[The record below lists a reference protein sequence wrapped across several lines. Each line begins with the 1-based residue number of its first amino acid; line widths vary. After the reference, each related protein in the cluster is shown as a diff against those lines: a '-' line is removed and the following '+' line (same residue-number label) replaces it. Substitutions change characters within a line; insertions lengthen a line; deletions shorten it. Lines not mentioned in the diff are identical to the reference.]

1 MYFIHFLL
9 GPCSMNEVFFPQK
22 ENSSNGIGSCYYINH
37 NGQTRFHETNQVCL
51 DSTSRGSVRSSFSRR
66 DPEYNLLRGALN
78 FLYITDDTNKR
89 FENAQIYFNDKQG
102 QF

>member
-1 MYFIHFLL
+1 
-9 GPCSMNEVFFPQK
+9 
-22 ENSSNGIGSCYYINH
+22 
-37 NGQTRFHETNQVCL
+37 L

-89 FENAQIYFNDKQG
+89 CYKCSNITKDNFYLIQ
-102 QF
+102 